1 MLCYFSFTVQYTET
15 FWTRKEERKSSGAKV
30 WYCKVLVYNFNF
42 FVILFFSLQQNWNLI
57 KSFYFLCFFRR
68 ATWKTRRTT
77 TVAASK
83 QARSRM
89 SPSFIFFLI
98 LYFYRIQIIHFLIPF
113 SKSFSFIFFIFFM
126 NKHRRTVWRRF
137 RNTKGGRLHFNRKN
151 FVLFFF
157 ISLAFLF
164 MSFQLNLIGGKWNRT
179 MQTPYHILIQAYT
192 LECVCFI
199 RFKIG
204 GHFLIQLFLKN

>member
-1 MLCYFSFTVQYTET
+1 MENKKNNNSI
-15 FWTRKEERKSSGAKV
+15 S
-30 WYCKVLVYNFNF
+30 
-42 FVILFFSLQQNWNLI
+42 
-57 KSFYFLCFFRR
+57 
-68 ATWKTRRTT
+68 
-77 TVAASK
+77 SK

-89 SPSFIFFLI
+89 SPSFIFFNSIFLSYSNYTFFNSI
-98 LYFYRIQIIHFLIPF
+98 FQEFFFY
-113 SKSFSFIFFIFFM
+113 FFIFLWINTEELFDGDFAIQ
-126 NKHRRTVWRRF
+126 KRRKTSLQQKELCVC
-137 RNTKGGRLHFNRKN
+137 
-151 FVLFFF
+151 FFF

-204 GHFLIQLFLKN
+204 GLFFNSIIP